1 MQKEVFSSESE
12 TGVYEIYG
20 YAADKYITE
29 FTDCT
34 LTPQTGQ
41 NEINYYTSN
50 RRGLA

>member
-34 LTPQTGQ
+34 LTP
-41 NEINYYTSN
+41 
-50 RRGLA
+50 LAKTRSIIIRVIDVV